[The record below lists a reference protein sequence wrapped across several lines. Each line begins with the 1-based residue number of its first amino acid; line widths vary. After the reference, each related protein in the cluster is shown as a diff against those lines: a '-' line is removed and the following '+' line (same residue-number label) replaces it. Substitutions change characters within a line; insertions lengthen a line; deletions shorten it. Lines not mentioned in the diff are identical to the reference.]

1 MKRKTSKTPV
11 STASRTKERRCRPAP
26 CSASVLAEKIRK
38 DLMTM
43 GGGGEVATRLAL
55 MQRQPDGSEIELGG
69 ANEVCVR
76 SIIFRHLDGVMPNVR
91 GERPLP

>member
-1 MKRKTSKTPV
+1 MPIRTKRKPSTP
-11 STASRTKERRCRPAP
+11 ASRPKERRCRPAP
-26 CSASVLAEKIRK
+26 ASVLAEKIRT

-69 ANEVCVR
+69 ANEACVR
-76 SIIFRHLDGVMPNVR
+76 SIIFRHLNVKAD
-91 GERPLP
+91 